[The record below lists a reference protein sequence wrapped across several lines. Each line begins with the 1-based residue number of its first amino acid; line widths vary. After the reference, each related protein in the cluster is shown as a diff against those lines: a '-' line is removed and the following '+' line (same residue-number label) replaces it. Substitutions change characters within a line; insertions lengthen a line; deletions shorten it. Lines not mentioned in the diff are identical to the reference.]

1 VVSIEHADFDGIE
14 RIAAVTGGEIASTFD
29 RPELVALGECA
40 LIDEIMVR
48 ACTQLDPPKHVL
60 ASLPGRPWEFPGYS
74 SPPSISCRHPAHVL
88 ASLSQAA
95 LGGALYRRHPTLHV
109 SDHASDVSLAPLSLP
124 LSCCVMCAGGRGPAD
139 PVQRVQERQRLLH
152 HPSRRILAPPRRGRY
167 ALVPSI

>member
-1 VVSIEHADFDGIE
+1 MVSIEHADFDGIE

-48 ACTQLDPPKHVL
+48 ARTQRM
-60 ASLPGRPWEFPGYS
+60 SLP
-74 SPPSISCRHPAHVL
+74 
-88 ASLSQAA
+88 ASFRLP

-124 LSCCVMCAGGRGPAD
+124 LSLVWCCVQVGEDRLIQNTPASLTCLS
-139 PVQRVQERQRLLH
+139 PLSLSLWCRWART
-152 HPSRRILAPPRRGRY
+152 G
-167 ALVPSI
+167 